1 GTITILSGGGPMA
14 PTGCTFRLATG
25 RIEKKKN
32 NKNKK
37 KKTANQKLADKVSE
51 SVSAMQIG

>member
-1 GTITILSGGGPMA
+1 MA
-14 PTGCTFRLATG
+14 PSGCTFRLATG

-37 KKTANQKLADKVSE
+37 KKKTADQKLADKVSE
-51 SVSAMQIG
+51 SVLAMQLK